1 MQHFRNILC
10 NAKRRPLVWTNGV
23 TTMNADLNHVVSI
36 IANNVAVRWL
46 TEHRITTVSWESKV
60 AKCHE
65 KHGQQNVFKYDSF
78 Q

>member
-1 MQHFRNILC
+1 MQLFRNISC
-10 NAKRRPLVWTNGV
+10 NAKRKLLVWTNGA

-36 IANNVAVRWL
+36 IANNVAVLWL
-46 TEHRITTVSWESKV
+46 TEHRITTVSWVSKV
-60 AKCHE
+60 VKCHE

>member
-10 NAKRRPLVWTNGV
+10 NAKRRLLVWTNGV
-23 TTMNADLNHVVSI
+23 TTMNADLNHVVLI

-46 TEHRITTVSWESKV
+46 MEHRITTVSWELKV

-65 KHGQQNVFKYDSF
+65 KHGQQNMFKYDSV